1 MQRLGSLLKAR
12 ATLLAV
18 VMASC
23 MLWRTAG
30 QKVRVKLRDGAYYL
44 LVNYR
49 ASETHRRAPKVFA
62 STNAHWVSAGHLPRT
77 WPTEEQALAHAAP
90 FEEFVQR
97 GFAGGAGGSRS
108 LIVGDTPPPFD
119 VAAASPI
126 RRSKRSA
133 EASAVTDVGHSV
145 RVPTRV
151 KELDFR
157 LPHVRPLAIVAPCA
171 EGGVHVHLRLFTGR
185 TDTQLAVHQ
194 VHPAPTTPRP
204 APRHATPRP
213 RPRHATFRPTA
224 PRHISLRPRTRC
236 GLSVGS
242 SRKRGG
248 WSGTSAFRPFSL
260 VQFECSARV
269 QPRLVI

>member
-1 MQRLGSLLKAR
+1 M
-12 ATLLAV
+12 
-18 VMASC
+18 
-23 MLWRTAG
+23 
-30 QKVRVKLRDGAYYL
+30 
-44 LVNYR
+44 
-49 ASETHRRAPKVFA
+49 FA
-62 STNAHWVSAGHLPRT
+62 STDAHWVSAGHPRT

-151 KELDFR
+151 KQLDFW
-157 LPHVRPLAIVAPCA
+157 LPHVRPLGIVAPCA

-204 APRHATPRP
+204 ASRHATP
-213 RPRHATFRPTA
+213 RPTA
-224 PRHISLRPRTRC
+224 PRHIPPRRAMPHLAPPAHQVRLERWKQSQTRWVERHFC
-236 GLSVGS
+236 
-242 SRKRGG
+242 
-248 WSGTSAFRPFSL
+248 FSP
-260 VQFECSARV
+260 V
-269 QPRLVI
+269 QPRPVRMQRACSAEASHLK